1 MLSAV
6 TSYTHGSAALSRPGQ
21 LYMKYT
27 IGYDIGSSS
36 VKAALLDVE
45 TGKCVATAVSPAEE
59 MPMQAPKAGW
69 AEQDPELW
77 WQEVQ
82 HATRKLQSQYP
93 FDGGAVAGIGIAYQ
107 MHGLVCVDKEQRVL
121 RPSIIWCDS
130 RAVETGNQAFAALGQ
145 DWCLQHLL
153 NSPGNFTASK
163 LRWVQQNEPDIYKRI
178 HKIMLPG
185 DFIAMRLTGEAATT
199 ISGLS
204 EGIFWDFSNR
214 QVSAA
219 LLKQYN
225 IDEQLLSAIVPTFG
239 LQGKVT
245 AAAAELLGLKAGIP
259 VTYRAGDQPNNAFSL
274 NVLQPGEAATT
285 AGTSGVVYA
294 VHDQIAFDKE
304 SRVNTFVHVNDTET
318 AIRNGVLM
326 CLNGTGILN
335 SWLRQMTG
343 NLRYDEM
350 NALAAKAPAG
360 ARGLQIYPFGNG
372 AERILA
378 NKDVGAFFKGINFN
392 IHGREHLLRAAQEG
406 IVFALKYGM
415 DIMTDMGLQ
424 IHRVRAGQANMFL
437 SPLFR
442 EVFANT
448 ANVVIELYNTD
459 GAQGAARA
467 AGIGAGCFNEQ
478 EAFRGMESLATIEP
492 DAALQQQY
500 AGIYQQWL
508 DGMKHI

>member
-1 MLSAV
+1 
-6 TSYTHGSAALSRPGQ
+6 
-21 LYMKYT
+21 MKYT

-36 VKAALLDVE
+36 VKAALLDIE
-45 TGKCVATAVSPAEE
+45 TGKCLATAVSPAQE
-59 MPMQAPKAGW
+59 MPMQAPVAGW

-77 WQEVQ
+77 WQEIQ
-82 HATRKLQSQYP
+82 NATHSLRKQFS
-93 FDGGAVAGIGIAYQ
+93 FDASLVAGIGIAYQ
-107 MHGLVCVDKEQRVL
+107 MHGLVCVDKDQQVL

-130 RAVETGNQAFAALGQ
+130 RAVGIGNEAFEALGHN
-145 DWCLQHLL
+145 WSLQYLL

-163 LRWVQQNEPDIYKRI
+163 LRWVQQYEPKIYEKI

-204 EGIFWDFSNR
+204 EGIFWDFAER
-214 QVSAA
+214 QPSQR
-219 LLKQYN
+219 LLKHYN
-225 IDEQLLSAIVPTFG
+225 INQTLLSDIVPTFG
-239 LQGKVT
+239 VQGKVT
-245 AAAAELLGLKAGIP
+245 ASAAALLGLAAGTP

-274 NVLQPGEAATT
+274 NVLKPGEAATT

-294 VHDQIAFDKE
+294 VHDHIAYDNE
-304 SRVNTFVHVNDTET
+304 SRVNTFVHVNDT
-318 AIRNGVLM
+318 AKAPRNGVLM

-343 NLRYDEM
+343 NLGYDEM
-350 NALAAKAPAG
+350 NALAGKAPAG

-378 NKDVGAFFKGINFN
+378 NKDTGAVFNKLNFN
-392 IHGREHLLRAAQEG
+392 IHSREHLLRAGQEG

-467 AGIGAGCFNEQ
+467 AGIGAGCYT
-478 EAFRGMESLATIEP
+478 EADAFKGMECLATIEP
-492 DAALQQQY
+492 DAKLQKQY
-500 AGIYQQWL
+500 SDIYQQWL
-508 DGMKHI
+508 EGLKHIIQ

>member
-1 MLSAV
+1 
-6 TSYTHGSAALSRPGQ
+6 
-21 LYMKYT
+21 MKYT

-36 VKAALLDVE
+36 VKAALLDIE
-45 TGKCVATAVSPAEE
+45 TGKCLATAISPSQE
-59 MPMQAPKAGW
+59 MPMQAPLAGW
-69 AEQDPELW
+69 AEQDPERW
-77 WQEVQ
+77 WEEIQN
-82 HATRKLQSQYP
+82 ATKKLQQQHP
-93 FDGGAVAGIGIAYQ
+93 FKGEAVAGIGIAYQ
-107 MHGLVCVDKEQRVL
+107 MHGLVCVDKDQQVL
-121 RPSIIWCDS
+121 RPAIIWCDS
-130 RAVETGNQAFAALGQ
+130 RAVEIGNEAFESLGQ
-145 DWCLQHLL
+145 NWSLQYLL

-163 LRWVQQNEPDIYKRI
+163 LRWVQQYEPEVYKNI
-178 HKIMLPG
+178 DKIMLPG

-204 EGIFWDFSNR
+204 EGIFWDFSGR
-214 QVSAA
+214 QVSPV
-219 LLKQYN
+219 LLKHYN
-225 IDEQLLSAIVPTFG
+225 IEESLLSAVVPTFG
-239 LQGKVT
+239 VQGRVT
-245 AAAAELLGLKAGIP
+245 AKAASLLGLAAGTP

-294 VHDQIAFDKE
+294 VHDHIAFDQQ
-304 SRVNTFVHVNDTET
+304 SRVNTFVHVNDSPE

-335 SWLRQMTG
+335 SWLRQVSG
-343 NLRYDEM
+343 NPGYDEM

-360 ARGLQIYPFGNG
+360 ARGLHIYPFGNG

-378 NKDVGAFFKGINFN
+378 NKDTGAVFTGLNFN
-392 IHGREHLLRAAQEG
+392 IHSREHLLRAGQEG

-415 DIMTDMGLQ
+415 DIMTGMGLE
-424 IHRVRAGQANMFL
+424 INRVRAGQANMFL

-448 ANVVIELYNTD
+448 ASVVIELYNTD

-467 AGIGAGCFNEQ
+467 AGIGAGVYSEK
-478 EAFRGMESLATIEP
+478 EAFRGMECLATIEP

-500 AGIYQQWL
+500 AEIYNDWL
-508 DGMKHI
+508 NGLHNIIG

>member
-1 MLSAV
+1 
-6 TSYTHGSAALSRPGQ
+6 
-21 LYMKYT
+21 
-27 IGYDIGSSS
+27 
-36 VKAALLDVE
+36 
-45 TGKCVATAVSPAEE
+45 
-59 MPMQAPKAGW
+59 MQAPKAGW

-77 WQEVQ
+77 WKEVQ
-82 HATRKLQSQYP
+82 NATHMLKQQHA
-93 FDGGAVAGIGIAYQ
+93 FDATLVAGIGIAYQ
-107 MHGLVCVDKEQRVL
+107 MHGLVCVDKDQQVL

-130 RAVETGNQAFAALGQ
+130 RAVEIGNDAFDSLGHN
-145 DWCLQHLL
+145 WSLQYLL

-163 LRWVQQNEPDIYKRI
+163 LRWVQQYEPQIYARI
-178 HKIMLPG
+178 HKVMLPG

-204 EGIFWDFSNR
+204 EGIFWDFTSR
-214 QVSAA
+214 EPSHV
-219 LLKQYN
+219 LLKHYDINQ
-225 IDEQLLSAIVPTFG
+225 QLLSDIVPTFG
-239 LQGKVT
+239 VQGKVT
-245 AAAAELLGLKAGIP
+245 AAAASLLGLAAGTP

-274 NVLQPGEAATT
+274 NVLNPGEAATT

-294 VHDQIAFDKE
+294 VHDRIAFDSE
-304 SRVNTFVHVNDTET
+304 SRVNTFVHVNDTKD
-318 AIRNGVLM
+318 APRNGVLM

-343 NLRYDEM
+343 NMTYDEM
-350 NALAAKAPAG
+350 NVLAGKAAVG
-360 ARGLQIYPFGNG
+360 SHGLKIYPFGNG

-378 NKDVGAFFKGINFN
+378 NRNTGAVFNKLNFN
-392 IHGREHLLRAAQEG
+392 IHGREHLLRAGQEG

-424 IHRVRAGQANMFL
+424 IHRVRAGKTNMFL

-467 AGIGAGCFNEQ
+467 AGVGAGCYKE
-478 EAFRGMESLATIEP
+478 EDAFKGMECLATVEP
-492 DAALQQQY
+492 DAKLQKEY
-500 AGIYQQWL
+500 AEIYEQWL
-508 DGMKHI
+508 EGLAHIIQ

>member
-1 MLSAV
+1 
-6 TSYTHGSAALSRPGQ
+6 
-21 LYMKYT
+21 MKYT

-36 VKAALLDVE
+36 VKAALLDTE
-45 TGKCVATAVSPAEE
+45 TGKCLATAISPSQE
-59 MPMQAPKAGW
+59 MPMQAPVAGW
-69 AEQDPELW
+69 AEQDPEMW
-77 WQEVQ
+77 WKEIQN
-82 HATRKLQSQYP
+82 ATKKLQQQHS
-93 FDGGAVAGIGIAYQ
+93 FKGDAVAAIGIAYQ
-107 MHGLVCVDKEQRVL
+107 MHGLVCVDAAQQVL

-130 RAVETGNQAFAALGQ
+130 RAVEIGNEAFNSLGQ
-145 DWCLQHLL
+145 NWSLQYLL

-163 LRWVQQNEPDIYKRI
+163 LRWVQQYEPEVYKKI

-199 ISGLS
+199 VSGLS
-204 EGIFWDFSNR
+204 EGIFWDFSGR
-214 QVSAA
+214 QVSQV
-219 LLKQYN
+219 LLKHYN
-225 IDEQLLSAIVPTFG
+225 IDESLLSAIVPTFG
-239 LQGKVT
+239 VQGRVT
-245 AAAAELLGLKAGIP
+245 PEAAALLGLAPGIP

-294 VHDQIAFDKE
+294 VHDHIAFDQQ
-304 SRVNTFVHVNDTET
+304 SRVNTFVHVNDTPE
-318 AIRNGVLM
+318 AARNGVLM

-335 SWLRQMTG
+335 SWLRQVSG
-343 NLRYDEM
+343 NLAYDEM

-360 ARGLQIYPFGNG
+360 ARGLHIYPFGNG

-378 NKDVGAFFKGINFN
+378 NKDTGAVFTDINFN
-392 IHGREHLLRAAQEG
+392 IHSREHLLRAGQEG

-415 DIMTDMGLQ
+415 DIMTDMGLD
-424 IHRVRAGQANMFL
+424 IHRVRAGKANMFL

-467 AGIGAGCFNEQ
+467 AGIGAGLYTEK
-478 EAFRGMESLATIEP
+478 EAFRGMECLATIEP

-500 AGIYQQWL
+500 GEIYQGWL
-508 DGMKHI
+508 NGLQNIIK

>member
-1 MLSAV
+1 M
-6 TSYTHGSAALSRPGQ
+6 R
-21 LYMKYT
+21 YT

-45 TGKCVATAVSPAEE
+45 TGKCLATAISPAQE
-59 MPMQAPKAGW
+59 MPMLAPVAGW

-77 WQEVQ
+77 WLEVQ
-82 HATRKLQSQYP
+82 NATKKLQQQHS
-93 FDGGAVAGIGIAYQ
+93 FDGSAVAGIGIAYQ
-107 MHGLVCVDKEQRVL
+107 MHGLVCVDKDLQVL

-130 RAVETGNQAFAALGQ
+130 RAVEIGNDAFDSLGHN
-145 DWCLQHLL
+145 WSLQYLL

-163 LRWVQQNEPDIYKRI
+163 LRWVQQYEPEIYARI

-204 EGIFWDFSNR
+204 EGIFWDFSGR
-214 QVSAA
+214 QVSPV
-219 LLKQYN
+219 LLKHYN
-225 IDEQLLSAIVPTFG
+225 IDERLLSTVVPTFG

-245 AAAAELLGLKAGIP
+245 EKAAALLGIAAGTP

-274 NVLQPGEAATT
+274 NVLKPGEAATT

-294 VHDQIAFDKE
+294 VHDHIAFDEE
-304 SRVNTFVHVNDTET
+304 SRVNTFVHVNDTAE
-318 AIRNGVLM
+318 APRNGVLM

-335 SWLRQMTG
+335 SWLRQATS
-343 NLRYDEM
+343 NLDYNEM
-350 NALAAKAPAG
+350 NTLAAKAPAG
-360 ARGLQIYPFGNG
+360 ARGLNIYPFGNG
-372 AERILA
+372 AERILS
-378 NKDVGAFFKGINFN
+378 NRDTGAVFNGLNFN
-392 IHGREHLLRAAQEG
+392 IHSREHLLRAAQEG

-415 DIMTDMGLQ
+415 DIMTGMGLN
-424 IHRVRAGQANMFL
+424 INRVRAGQANMFL

-467 AGIGAGCFNEQ
+467 AGIGAGLYSEQ
-478 EAFRGMESLATIEP
+478 DAFRGMECLATIEP
-492 DAALQQQY
+492 DATLQQQY
-500 AGIYQQWL
+500 AGIYNQWL
-508 DGMKHI
+508 NGLQHIIK

>member
-1 MLSAV
+1 M
-6 TSYTHGSAALSRPGQ
+6 R
-21 LYMKYT
+21 YT

-36 VKAALLDVE
+36 VKAALLEVE
-45 TGKCVATAVSPAEE
+45 TGKCLATAISPAQE
-59 MPMQAPKAGW
+59 MPMHAPVAGW

-82 HATRKLQSQYP
+82 NATKKLQQLHP

-107 MHGLVCVDKEQRVL
+107 MHGLVCVDKDQQVL

-130 RAVETGNQAFAALGQ
+130 RAVEIGNEAFNTLGQ
-145 DWCLQHLL
+145 NWSLQYLL

-163 LRWVQQNEPDIYKRI
+163 LRWVQQYEPEIYKRI
-178 HKIMLPG
+178 YKIMLPG

-204 EGIFWDFSNR
+204 EGIFWDFSGR
-214 QVSAA
+214 QVSPV
-219 LLKQYN
+219 LLKHYN
-225 IDEQLLSAIVPTFG
+225 IDESLLSDIVPTFG

-245 AAAAELLGLKAGIP
+245 GKAAALLGIAAGTP

-274 NVLQPGEAATT
+274 NVLRPGEAATT

-294 VHDQIAFDKE
+294 VHDHIAFDQE
-304 SRVNTFVHVNDTET
+304 SRVNTFVHVNDTPE
-318 AIRNGVLM
+318 ANRNGVLM

-335 SWLRQMTG
+335 SWLRQITG
-343 NLRYDEM
+343 KLEYNEM
-350 NALAAKAPAG
+350 NTLAAQAPVG
-360 ARGLQIYPFGNG
+360 ARGLHIYPFGNG

-378 NKDVGAFFKGINFN
+378 NKETGATFNGLNFN

-437 SPLFR
+437 SPVFR

-467 AGIGAGCFNEQ
+467 AGIGAGLYNEQ
-478 EAFRGMESLATIEP
+478 EAFRGMECLATIEP
-492 DAALQQQY
+492 DATLQQQY
-500 AGIYQQWL
+500 ASIYSQWL
-508 DGMKHI
+508 EGLQRIIK

>member
-1 MLSAV
+1 M
-6 TSYTHGSAALSRPGQ
+6 R
-21 LYMKYT
+21 YT

-36 VKAALLDVE
+36 VKAALLEVE
-45 TGKCVATAVSPAEE
+45 TGKCLATAISPAQE
-59 MPMQAPKAGW
+59 MPMHAPVAGW

-82 HATRKLQSQYP
+82 NATKKLQQQHP

-107 MHGLVCVDKEQRVL
+107 MHGLVCVDKDQQVL

-130 RAVETGNQAFAALGQ
+130 RAVEIGNEAFNTLGQ
-145 DWCLQHLL
+145 NWSLQYLL

-163 LRWVQQNEPDIYKRI
+163 LRWVQQYEPEIYKRI

-185 DFIAMRLTGEAATT
+185 DFIAMRLTGHAATT

-204 EGIFWDFSNR
+204 EGIFWDFSGR
-214 QVSAA
+214 QVSPV
-219 LLKQYN
+219 LLKHYN
-225 IDEQLLSAIVPTFG
+225 IDESLLSDVVPTFG

-245 AAAAELLGLKAGIP
+245 EKAAALLGIAAGTP

-274 NVLQPGEAATT
+274 NVLRPGEAATT

-294 VHDQIAFDKE
+294 VHDHIAFDQE
-304 SRVNTFVHVNDTET
+304 SRVNTFVHVNDTAE
-318 AIRNGVLM
+318 AHRNGVLM

-343 NLRYDEM
+343 KLEYSEM
-350 NALAAKAPAG
+350 NTLAAQAPAG
-360 ARGLQIYPFGNG
+360 ARGLHIYPFGNG

-378 NKDVGAFFKGINFN
+378 NKETGAVFNGLNFN

-467 AGIGAGCFNEQ
+467 AGIGAGLYNEQ
-478 EAFRGMESLATIEP
+478 EAFRGMECLATIEP
-492 DAALQQQY
+492 DTNHQQQY
-500 AGIYQQWL
+500 ASIYSQWL
-508 DGMKHI
+508 EGLQHIIK

>member
-1 MLSAV
+1 M
-6 TSYTHGSAALSRPGQ
+6 R
-21 LYMKYT
+21 YT

-36 VKAALLDVE
+36 VKAALLEVE
-45 TGKCVATAVSPAEE
+45 TGKCLATAISPAQE
-59 MPMQAPKAGW
+59 MPMHAPVAGW
-69 AEQDPELW
+69 AEQDPEMW

-82 HATRKLQSQYP
+82 NATKKLQQLHP

-107 MHGLVCVDKEQRVL
+107 MHGLVCVDKDQQVL

-130 RAVETGNQAFAALGQ
+130 RAVEIGNEAFNTLGQ
-145 DWCLQHLL
+145 NWSLQYLL

-163 LRWVQQNEPDIYKRI
+163 LRWVQQYEPEIYKRI

-204 EGIFWDFSNR
+204 EGIFWDFSGR
-214 QVSAA
+214 QVSPV
-219 LLKQYN
+219 LLKHYN
-225 IDEQLLSAIVPTFG
+225 IDESLLSDVVPTFG

-245 AAAAELLGLKAGIP
+245 ERAAALLGIAAGTP

-274 NVLQPGEAATT
+274 NVLRPGEAATT

-294 VHDQIAFDKE
+294 VHDHIAFDQE
-304 SRVNTFVHVNDTET
+304 SRVNTFVHVNDTPE
-318 AIRNGVLM
+318 AQRNGVLM

-343 NLRYDEM
+343 KLEYAEM
-350 NALAAKAPAG
+350 NTLAGQAPVG
-360 ARGLQIYPFGNG
+360 SRGLHIYPFGNG

-378 NKDVGAFFKGINFN
+378 NKEVGAVFNGLNFN

-415 DIMTDMGLQ
+415 DIMTDMGLH

-467 AGIGAGCFNEQ
+467 AGIGAGLYNEQ
-478 EAFRGMESLATIEP
+478 EAFRGMECLATIGP
-492 DAALQQQY
+492 DTALQQQY
-500 AGIYQQWL
+500 ASIYSQWL
-508 DGMKHI
+508 EGLQHIIK

>member
-1 MLSAV
+1 
-6 TSYTHGSAALSRPGQ
+6 
-21 LYMKYT
+21 MKYT

-36 VKAALLDVE
+36 VKAALMDIE
-45 TGKCVATAVSPAEE
+45 TGKCLATAVSPDQE
-59 MPMQAPKAGW
+59 MAMQAPMAGW
-69 AEQDPELW
+69 AEQDPEMW
-77 WQEVQ
+77 WKEVQ
-82 HATRKLQSQYP
+82 NATHKLRRQHP
-93 FDGGAVAGIGIAYQ
+93 FDASLVAGIGIAYQ
-107 MHGLVCVDKEQRVL
+107 MHGLVCVDKEQQVL

-130 RAVETGNQAFAALGQ
+130 RAVEIGNEAFDSLGHN
-145 DWCLQHLL
+145 WSLQYLL

-163 LRWVQQNEPDIYKRI
+163 LRWVQQYEPQTYARI

-204 EGIFWDFSNR
+204 EGIFWDFTGR
-214 QVSAA
+214 QPSQV
-219 LLKQYN
+219 LLKHYDINQS
-225 IDEQLLSAIVPTFG
+225 LLSDIVPTFG
-239 LQGKVT
+239 VQGKVT
-245 AAAAELLGLKAGIP
+245 ATAAALLGLNAGTP

-274 NVLQPGEAATT
+274 NVLKPGEAATT

-294 VHDQIAFDKE
+294 VHDRIAFDNE
-304 SRVNTFVHVNDTET
+304 SRVNTFVHVNDTAE
-318 AIRNGVLM
+318 APRNGVLM

-343 NLRYDEM
+343 NMSYEEM
-350 NALAAKAPAG
+350 NVQAAKAPAG

-378 NKDVGAFFKGINFN
+378 NKETGAVFNKLNFN
-392 IHGREHLLRAAQEG
+392 IHSREHLLRAGQEG

-415 DIMTDMGLQ
+415 DIMTDMGIQ
-424 IHRVRAGQANMFL
+424 IHRVRAGKTNMFL

-467 AGIGAGCFNEQ
+467 AGVGAGCYKVED
-478 EAFRGMESLATIEP
+478 AFKGMECLATVEP
-492 DAALQQQY
+492 EARLQQQY
-500 AGIYQQWL
+500 ADIYQQWL
-508 DGMKHI
+508 EGLTHIIQ

>member
-1 MLSAV
+1 
-6 TSYTHGSAALSRPGQ
+6 
-21 LYMKYT
+21 MKYT

-36 VKAALLDVE
+36 VKAALMDIE
-45 TGKCVATAVSPAEE
+45 TGKCLATAVSPAQE

-77 WQEVQ
+77 WKEVQ
-82 HATRKLQSQYP
+82 HATHMLKQQHA
-93 FDGGAVAGIGIAYQ
+93 FDAALVAGIGIAYQ
-107 MHGLVCVDKEQRVL
+107 MHGLVCVDKDQQVL

-130 RAVETGNQAFAALGQ
+130 RAVEIGNEAFDSLGHN
-145 DWCLQHLL
+145 WSLQYLL

-163 LRWVQQNEPDIYKRI
+163 LRWVQQYEPQIYARI
-178 HKIMLPG
+178 HKVMLPG

-204 EGIFWDFSNR
+204 EGIFWDFTSR
-214 QVSAA
+214 EPSQV
-219 LLKQYN
+219 LLKHYN
-225 IDEQLLSAIVPTFG
+225 INRQLLSDIVPTFG
-239 LQGKVT
+239 VQGKVT
-245 AAAAELLGLKAGIP
+245 AAAASLLGLAAGTP

-274 NVLQPGEAATT
+274 NVLKPGEAATT

-294 VHDQIAFDKE
+294 VHDRIAFDNE
-304 SRVNTFVHVNDTET
+304 SRVNTFVHVNDTEK
-318 AIRNGVLM
+318 APRNGVLM

-343 NLRYDEM
+343 NMSYDEM
-350 NALAAKAPAG
+350 NVLAGKAPAG

-378 NKDVGAFFKGINFN
+378 NKDTGAVFNKLNFN
-392 IHGREHLLRAAQEG
+392 IHSREHLLRAGQEG

-415 DIMTDMGLQ
+415 DIMADMGLQ
-424 IHRVRAGQANMFL
+424 IHRVRAGKTNMFL

-467 AGIGAGCFNEQ
+467 AGIGAGCYKE
-478 EAFRGMESLATIEP
+478 EDAFKGMECLATVEP
-492 DAALQQQY
+492 DAKLQKEY
-500 AGIYQQWL
+500 ADIYQQWL
-508 DGMKHI
+508 EGMTHIIQ

>member
-1 MLSAV
+1 
-6 TSYTHGSAALSRPGQ
+6 
-21 LYMKYT
+21 MKYT
-27 IGYDIGSSS
+27 IGYDLGSSS
-36 VKAALLDVE
+36 VKAALMEIE
-45 TGKCVATAVSPAEE
+45 TGKCLATAVSPAQE
-59 MPMQAPKAGW
+59 MPMQAPVAGW

-82 HATRKLQSQYP
+82 NATHILQRQHP
-93 FDGGAVAGIGIAYQ
+93 FDGALVAGIGIAYQ

-130 RAVETGNQAFAALGQ
+130 RAVEIGNEAFETLGHN
-145 DWCLQHLL
+145 WSLQYLL

-163 LRWVQQNEPDIYKRI
+163 LRWVQQYEPEIYARI

-204 EGIFWDFSNR
+204 EGIFWDFSGR
-214 QVSAA
+214 QASQV
-219 LLKQYN
+219 LLKHYN
-225 IDEQLLSAIVPTFG
+225 INQSLLSDIVPTFG
-239 LQGKVT
+239 IQGKVT
-245 AAAAELLGLKAGIP
+245 AAAAALLGLAAGTP

-274 NVLQPGEAATT
+274 NVLKPGEAATT

-294 VHDQIAFDKE
+294 VHDHIAFDNE
-304 SRVNTFVHVNDTET
+304 SRVNTFVHVNDTEK
-318 AIRNGVLM
+318 APRNGVLM

-343 NLRYDEM
+343 NLAYDEM
-350 NALAAKAPAG
+350 NSLAGKAPAG
-360 ARGLQIYPFGNG
+360 ARGLKIYPFGNG

-378 NKDVGAFFKGINFN
+378 NKDTGAVFNNLNFN
-392 IHGREHLLRAAQEG
+392 IHSREHLLRAGQEG

-424 IHRVRAGQANMFL
+424 IHRVRAGRANMFL

-467 AGIGAGCFNEQ
+467 AGIGAGCYKEE
-478 EAFRGMESLATIEP
+478 EAFKGMECLATIEP
-492 DAALQQQY
+492 DAKLQTQY
-500 AGIYQQWL
+500 AEIYQQWL
-508 DGMKHI
+508 EGLKHIINS

>member
-1 MLSAV
+1 
-6 TSYTHGSAALSRPGQ
+6 
-21 LYMKYT
+21 MKYT

-36 VKAALLDVE
+36 VKAALLDTD
-45 TGKCVATAVSPAEE
+45 TGKCLATAISPAQE
-59 MPMQAPKAGW
+59 MPMQAPVAGW
-69 AEQDPELW
+69 AEQDPEMW
-77 WQEVQ
+77 WLEIQN
-82 HATRKLQSQYP
+82 ATKKLQQQHP
-93 FDGGAVAGIGIAYQ
+93 FKGDAVAAIGIAYQ
-107 MHGLVCVDKEQRVL
+107 MHGLVCVDAAQQVL

-130 RAVETGNQAFAALGQ
+130 RAVEIGNEAFNSLGQ
-145 DWCLQHLL
+145 NWSLQYLL

-163 LRWVQQNEPDIYKRI
+163 LRWVQQYEPEVYKKIY
-178 HKIMLPG
+178 KIMLPG

-199 ISGLS
+199 VSGLS
-204 EGIFWDFSNR
+204 EGIFWDFSGR
-214 QVSAA
+214 QVSQV
-219 LLKQYN
+219 LLKHYN
-225 IDEQLLSAIVPTFG
+225 IDESLLSAIVPTFG
-239 LQGKVT
+239 VQGRVT
-245 AAAAELLGLKAGIP
+245 PEAAALLGLAPGIP

-294 VHDQIAFDKE
+294 VHDHIAFDQQ
-304 SRVNTFVHVNDTET
+304 SRVNTFVHVNDTPE
-318 AIRNGVLM
+318 AARNGVLM

-335 SWLRQMTG
+335 SWLRQVSG
-343 NLRYDEM
+343 NLAYDEM

-360 ARGLQIYPFGNG
+360 ARGLHIYPFGNG

-378 NKDVGAFFKGINFN
+378 NKDTGAVFTDINFN
-392 IHGREHLLRAAQEG
+392 IHSREHLLRAGQEG

-415 DIMTDMGLQ
+415 DIMTDMGLD
-424 IHRVRAGQANMFL
+424 IHRVRAGKANMFL

-467 AGIGAGCFNEQ
+467 AGIGAGLYTEK
-478 EAFRGMESLATIEP
+478 EAFRGMECLATIEP

-500 AGIYQQWL
+500 GEIYQDWL
-508 DGMKHI
+508 NGLQNIIK

>member
-1 MLSAV
+1 
-6 TSYTHGSAALSRPGQ
+6 
-21 LYMKYT
+21 MKYT

-36 VKAALLDVE
+36 VKAALLDIE
-45 TGKCVATAVSPAEE
+45 TGKCLATAISPAQE
-59 MPMQAPKAGW
+59 MPMQAPVAGW

-77 WQEVQ
+77 WQEIQ
-82 HATRKLQSQYP
+82 NATHSLRKQFS
-93 FDGGAVAGIGIAYQ
+93 FDASLVAGIGIAYQ
-107 MHGLVCVDKEQRVL
+107 MHGLVCVDKDQQVL

-130 RAVETGNQAFAALGQ
+130 RAVEIGNEAFETLGHN
-145 DWCLQHLL
+145 WSLQYLL

-163 LRWVQQNEPDIYKRI
+163 LRWVQQYEPEIYEKI
-178 HKIMLPG
+178 HKVMLPG

-204 EGIFWDFSNR
+204 EGIFWDFAER
-214 QVSAA
+214 QPSQR
-219 LLKQYN
+219 LLKHYN
-225 IDEQLLSAIVPTFG
+225 INQTLLSDIVPTFG
-239 LQGKVT
+239 VQGKVT
-245 AAAAELLGLKAGIP
+245 ASAAALLGLAAGTP

-274 NVLQPGEAATT
+274 NVLKPGEAATT

-294 VHDQIAFDKE
+294 VHDRIAFDSE
-304 SRVNTFVHVNDTET
+304 SRVNTFVHVNDT
-318 AIRNGVLM
+318 AKAPRNGVLM

-335 SWLRQMTG
+335 SWLRKMTG
-343 NLRYDEM
+343 NPAYDEM
-350 NALAAKAPAG
+350 NALAAQAPAG

-378 NKDVGAFFKGINFN
+378 NKDTGAVVNKLNFN
-392 IHGREHLLRAAQEG
+392 IHSREHLLRAGQEG

-424 IHRVRAGQANMFL
+424 IHRVRAGNANMFL

-467 AGIGAGCFNEQ
+467 AGIGAGCYT
-478 EAFRGMESLATIEP
+478 EADAFKGMECLATIEP
-492 DAALQQQY
+492 DAKLQSLY
-500 AGIYQQWL
+500 AGIYQHWL
-508 DGMKHI
+508 EGLKHIIQ

>member
-1 MLSAV
+1 M
-6 TSYTHGSAALSRPGQ
+6 R
-21 LYMKYT
+21 YT

-45 TGKCVATAVSPAEE
+45 TGKCLATAISPEQE
-59 MPMQAPKAGW
+59 MPMLAPVAGW

-77 WQEVQ
+77 WLEIQ
-82 HATRKLQSQYP
+82 HATKKLQQQHP
-93 FDGGAVAGIGIAYQ
+93 FDGNAVAGIGIAYQ
-107 MHGLVCVDKEQRVL
+107 MHGLVCVDKDQQVL

-130 RAVETGNQAFAALGQ
+130 RAVEIGNEAFNSLGQ
-145 DWCLQHLL
+145 NWSLQYLL

-163 LRWVQQNEPDIYKRI
+163 LRWVQQYEPEIYKRI
-178 HKIMLPG
+178 DKIMLPG

-204 EGIFWDFSNR
+204 EGIFWDFSGR
-214 QVSAA
+214 QVSPV
-219 LLKQYN
+219 LLKHYA
-225 IDEQLLSAIVPTFG
+225 IDEKLLSTIVPTFG

-245 AAAAELLGLKAGIP
+245 EKAASLLGIAAGTP

-274 NVLQPGEAATT
+274 NVLRPGEAATT

-294 VHDQIAFDKE
+294 VHDHIAFDKE
-304 SRVNTFVHVNDTET
+304 SRVNTFVHVNDTAE
-318 AIRNGVLM
+318 APRNGVLM

-335 SWLRQMTG
+335 SWLRQATG
-343 NLRYDEM
+343 NLSYNEM
-350 NALAAKAPAG
+350 NTLAAKASAG
-360 ARGLQIYPFGNG
+360 ARGLNIYPFGNG
-372 AERILA
+372 AERILS
-378 NKDVGAFFKGINFN
+378 NRDTGAIFNGLNFN
-392 IHGREHLLRAAQEG
+392 IHSREHLLRAAQEG

-467 AGIGAGCFNEQ
+467 AGIGAGLYSEQ
-478 EAFRGMESLATIEP
+478 DAFRGMECLATIEP
-492 DAALQQQY
+492 EAALQQQY
-500 AGIYQQWL
+500 AGIYNQWL
-508 DGMKHI
+508 EGLQHIIS

>member
-1 MLSAV
+1 
-6 TSYTHGSAALSRPGQ
+6 
-21 LYMKYT
+21 MKYT

-36 VKAALLDVE
+36 VKAALMDIE
-45 TGKCVATAVSPAEE
+45 TGKCLATAVSPAQE

-77 WQEVQ
+77 WKEVQ
-82 HATRKLQSQYP
+82 NATHMLKQQHA
-93 FDGGAVAGIGIAYQ
+93 FDAALVAGIGIAYQ
-107 MHGLVCVDKEQRVL
+107 MHGLVCVDKDQQVL

-130 RAVETGNQAFAALGQ
+130 RAVEIGNEAFDSLGHN
-145 DWCLQHLL
+145 WSLQYLL

-163 LRWVQQNEPDIYKRI
+163 LRWVQQYEPQIYTRI
-178 HKIMLPG
+178 HKVMLPG

-204 EGIFWDFSNR
+204 EGIFWDFTSR
-214 QVSAA
+214 EPSQV
-219 LLKQYN
+219 LLKHYDINQ
-225 IDEQLLSAIVPTFG
+225 QLLSDIVPTFG
-239 LQGKVT
+239 VQGKVT
-245 AAAAELLGLKAGIP
+245 AAAASLLGLAAGTP

-274 NVLQPGEAATT
+274 NVLKPGEAATT

-294 VHDQIAFDKE
+294 VHDRIAFDNE
-304 SRVNTFVHVNDTET
+304 SRVNTFVHVNDTEK
-318 AIRNGVLM
+318 APRNGVLM

-343 NLRYDEM
+343 NMSYDEM
-350 NALAAKAPAG
+350 NVLAGKAPAG

-378 NKDVGAFFKGINFN
+378 NKDTGAVFNKLNFN
-392 IHGREHLLRAAQEG
+392 IHSREHLLRAGQEG

-415 DIMTDMGLQ
+415 DIMADMGLQ
-424 IHRVRAGQANMFL
+424 IRRVRAGKTNMFL

-467 AGIGAGCFNEQ
+467 AGIGAGCYKE
-478 EAFRGMESLATIEP
+478 EDAFKGMECLATVEP
-492 DAALQQQY
+492 DAKLQKEY
-500 AGIYQQWL
+500 ADIYQQWL
-508 DGMKHI
+508 EGMRHIIQ

>member
-1 MLSAV
+1 
-6 TSYTHGSAALSRPGQ
+6 
-21 LYMKYT
+21 MKYT

-36 VKAALLDVE
+36 VKAALLDIE
-45 TGKCVATAVSPAEE
+45 TGKCLATAISPAQE
-59 MPMQAPKAGW
+59 MPMQAPVAGW

-77 WQEVQ
+77 WQEIQ
-82 HATRKLQSQYP
+82 NATHSLRKQVS
-93 FDGGAVAGIGIAYQ
+93 FDASLVAGIGIAYQ
-107 MHGLVCVDKEQRVL
+107 MHGLVCVDKDQQVL

-130 RAVETGNQAFAALGQ
+130 RAVEIGNEAFETLGHN
-145 DWCLQHLL
+145 WSLQYLL

-163 LRWVQQNEPDIYKRI
+163 LRWVQQYEPKIYEKI
-178 HKIMLPG
+178 HKVMLPG

-204 EGIFWDFSNR
+204 EGIFWDFTER
-214 QVSAA
+214 QPSQR
-219 LLKQYN
+219 LLKHYN
-225 IDEQLLSAIVPTFG
+225 INQTLLSDIVPTFG
-239 LQGKVT
+239 VQGKVT
-245 AAAAELLGLKAGIP
+245 ASAAALLGLAAGTP

-274 NVLQPGEAATT
+274 NVLKPGEAATT

-294 VHDQIAFDKE
+294 VHDRIAYDSE
-304 SRVNTFVHVNDTET
+304 SRVNTFVHVNDT
-318 AIRNGVLM
+318 AKAPRNGVLM

-335 SWLRQMTG
+335 SWLRKMTG
-343 NLRYDEM
+343 NPAYDEM
-350 NALAAKAPAG
+350 NALAGQAPAG

-378 NKDVGAFFKGINFN
+378 NKDTGAVVNKLNFN
-392 IHGREHLLRAAQEG
+392 IHSREHLLRAGQEG

-424 IHRVRAGQANMFL
+424 IHRVRAGNANMFL

-467 AGIGAGCFNEQ
+467 AGIGAGCYT
-478 EAFRGMESLATIEP
+478 EADAFKGMECLATIEP
-492 DAALQQQY
+492 DAKLQSLY
-500 AGIYQQWL
+500 AGISPHWL
-508 DGMKHI
+508 EGLKHIIQ

>member
-1 MLSAV
+1 
-6 TSYTHGSAALSRPGQ
+6 
-21 LYMKYT
+21 MKYT

-36 VKAALLDVE
+36 VKAALMDIE
-45 TGKCVATAVSPAEE
+45 TGKCLATAVSPAQE

-77 WQEVQ
+77 WKEVQ
-82 HATRKLQSQYP
+82 NATHMLKQQHA
-93 FDGGAVAGIGIAYQ
+93 FDATLVAGIGIAYQ
-107 MHGLVCVDKEQRVL
+107 MHGLVCVDKDQQVL

-130 RAVETGNQAFAALGQ
+130 RAVEIGNEAFDSLGHS
-145 DWCLQHLL
+145 WSLQYLL

-163 LRWVQQNEPDIYKRI
+163 LRWVQQYEPQIYARI
-178 HKIMLPG
+178 HKVMLPG
-185 DFIAMRLTGEAATT
+185 DFIAMRLTGDAATT

-204 EGIFWDFSNR
+204 EGIFWDFTSR
-214 QVSAA
+214 EPSEV
-219 LLKQYN
+219 LLKHYN
-225 IDEQLLSAIVPTFG
+225 INQSLLSDIVPTFG

-245 AAAAELLGLKAGIP
+245 AAAASLLGLAVGTP

-274 NVLQPGEAATT
+274 NVLKPGEAATT

-294 VHDQIAFDKE
+294 VHDRIAFDNE
-304 SRVNTFVHVNDTET
+304 SRVNTFVHVNDTEK
-318 AIRNGVLM
+318 APRNGVLM

-343 NLRYDEM
+343 NMSYDEM
-350 NALAAKAPAG
+350 NVLAGKAPAG
-360 ARGLQIYPFGNG
+360 SRGLQIYPFGNG

-378 NKDVGAFFKGINFN
+378 NKDTGAVFNKLNFN
-392 IHGREHLLRAAQEG
+392 IHSREHLLRAGQEG

-424 IHRVRAGQANMFL
+424 IHRVRAGKTNMFL

-448 ANVVIELYNTD
+448 ADVVIELYNTD

-467 AGIGAGCFNEQ
+467 AGIGAGCYKE
-478 EAFRGMESLATIEP
+478 EDAFKGMECLATVEP
-492 DAALQQQY
+492 DARLQKEY
-500 AGIYQQWL
+500 AEIYQQWL
-508 DGMKHI
+508 EGLTHIIQ